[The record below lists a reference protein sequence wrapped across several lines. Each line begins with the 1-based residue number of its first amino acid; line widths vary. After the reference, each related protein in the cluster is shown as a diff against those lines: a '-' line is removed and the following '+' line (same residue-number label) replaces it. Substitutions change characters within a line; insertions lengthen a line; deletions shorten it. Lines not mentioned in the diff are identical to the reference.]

1 MMTHNRTQSSAP
13 RRAPDIVIRLVLYSS
28 LFFALALGAV
38 LAGQPAVRRAAGQ
51 SPGAESR
58 STTGAAAQ
66 KRETPESAKKTEAA
80 QTGTA
85 VEPQTSPPNPEAR
98 RIVREGIAVEFSID
112 PAGSGREKSAPLM
125 EEEEAIV
132 LFKIVDTNSGAPLTN
147 LRPSAW
153 MDLRGKD
160 QLTGPKECREK
171 IKSFLQASLNSR
183 PDLDLNSY
191 YVLALNQEAN
201 VTVIDPLLSFGSS
214 KLFTMIFLNSPGED
228 WALSRDRKRLFISMP
243 LANQV
248 AVVDIATWKV
258 EANIDAGDRPT
269 RLALQPDEKYLWV
282 ATDGDGEAGDGSGV
296 TVIDAAELKVAAR
309 LPTGAGHHE
318 LAFTPDDRYA
328 FVTNQRAG
336 TLSIIDV
343 PKLAK
348 IKDLQTGPAPVSLAF
363 SPLSQAVYVADE
375 ADGAV
380 TVIDRQRQEISARLK
395 TRPGLKAIRLT
406 PDGRWGFVTNGRE
419 NVVHI
424 FDLSTNRLLQTLIVG
439 QDPDQIT
446 FTNNYA
452 YIRSLGSEQVSMIEL
467 KSLGKGVAAAVNDF
481 PGGQTAPGKTSS
493 RAVANTIVPA
503 PEGNAVLVANPA
515 DKMIYYYTEGMA
527 APMGSFQN
535 YRRDPRAVLV
545 VDRSLRETMPGVYAT
560 TARAPQSGTYDV
572 AFLLDSPR
580 IAHCFEAP
588 VEANPAIKQRKQP
601 VALRIEPLL
610 EERTFRV
617 KETIRLRFKVTRT
630 ETRRPGVGLKDVGVL
645 TFLAPGVWQQRQWAR
660 PVGEGVYEVSFAA
673 PQPGIYYVFWECP
686 SLKVRYNQLPPLI
699 LQVTIE
705 EPAAK
710 ATRKGVGTQ

>member
-1 MMTHNRTQSSAP
+1 MMMTHDRTQSTAP
-13 RRAPDIVIRLVLYSS
+13 RRALDIVIRLVFYSS
-28 LFFALALGAV
+28 LFFVLALGAV
-38 LAGQPAVRRAAGQ
+38 RAGQ
-51 SPGAESR
+51 SSGAEAR
-58 STTGAAAQ
+58 STTGATAQ
-66 KRETPESAKKTEAA
+66 KQETPGIAKKTEAA
-80 QTGTA
+80 QTGPA
-85 VEPQTSPPNPEAR
+85 DKSPTSPPNPEAS

-112 PAGSGREKSAPLM
+112 PVGSEQEKSAALL

-132 LFKIVDTNSGAPLTN
+132 RFKIVDTTSGAPLTN

-191 YVLALNQEAN
+191 YILALNQEAN
-201 VTVIDPLLSFGSS
+201 ITVIDPLLSFGSS
-214 KLFTMIFLNSPGED
+214 KLLTMVFLKSPGED
-228 WALSRDRKRLFISMP
+228 WVLSRDRRRLFVSMP

-248 AVVDIATWKV
+248 AVVDAATWKV
-258 EANIDAGDRPT
+258 VANMDVGDRPT

-282 ATDGDGEAGDGSGV
+282 GTDAASEAGDGSGV
-296 TVIDAAELKVAAR
+296 TIIDSAELKVVSR

-318 LAFTPDDRYA
+318 IAFTADNRYA

-336 TLSIIDV
+336 TLSIVDV

-363 SPLSQAVYVADE
+363 SPLSQAVYVVDE
-375 ADGAV
+375 AEGAV
-380 TVIDRQRQEISARLK
+380 TVIDRQRHEISARLK
-395 TRPGLKAIRLT
+395 TKPGLKAIRLT
-406 PDGRWGFVTNGRE
+406 PDGRWGFVTNGKE

-424 FDLSTNRLLQTLIVG
+424 FDLSTNRLLQTLSVG
-439 QDPDQIT
+439 QEPDQIS

-452 YIRSLGSEQVSMIEL
+452 YIRSLGSEHVSMIEL
-467 KSLGKGVAAAVNDF
+467 RGLGKEGTTPVIDF
-481 PGGQTAPGKTSS
+481 PGGQIAPGQSSS

-515 DKMIYYYTEGMA
+515 DKMIYYYAEGMA

-560 TARAPQSGTYDV
+560 TARMANSGTYDV

-580 IAHCFEAP
+580 IVHCFEAS
-588 VEANPAIKQRKQP
+588 VKANPALKQRQQP

-617 KETIRLRFKVTRT
+617 GETMRLRFKVTHT
-630 ETRRPGVGLKDVGVL
+630 ETRQPSTGLKDVGVL
-645 TFLAPGVWQQRQWAR
+645 TFLAPGVWQQRQWAM
-660 PVGEGVYEVSFAA
+660 PVGEGIYEVSFAA
-673 PQPGIYYVFWECP
+673 PQSGVYYVFWECP

-699 LQVTIE
+699 LQATNE
-705 EPAAK
+705 APTAK
-710 ATRKGVGTQ
+710 TAKKGDGNQ